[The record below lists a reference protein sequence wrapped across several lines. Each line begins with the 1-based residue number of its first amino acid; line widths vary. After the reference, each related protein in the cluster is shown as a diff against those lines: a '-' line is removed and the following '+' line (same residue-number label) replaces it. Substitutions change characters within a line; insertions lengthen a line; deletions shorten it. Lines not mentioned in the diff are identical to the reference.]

1 MMRKLGCVQEGV
13 SRQVVY
19 INGKYLDFILFGLT
33 KDEFIEKQMEDGELF
48 LNI

>member
-19 INGKYLDFILFGLT
+19 INGT